1 MYEVNTKLYYIYMI
15 YKIEIFTKF
24 CYAASLILIISNAT
38 FLQIK
43 PLNDTLS
50 WISRG

>member
-1 MYEVNTKLYYIYMI
+1 MYEVNTNYIIYMI

-24 CYAASLILIISNAT
+24 WYATSLILIISNAT

-43 PLNDTLS
+43 LLNDTLS